1 MQSIQTEAMDT
12 PKNAESTTSS
22 ENATENMRISS
33 DLSREGT
40 IFMSNSCKNT
50 DQQHFFLCFISA
62 AVACKPP
69 VTEVEKVDQNLAARL
84 LNYDVDK
91 ATEHIQ
97 SQLDELMKE
106 MECDMEDVENA
117 DDDDIE

>member
-1 MQSIQTEAMDT
+1 MQ
-12 PKNAESTTSS
+12 PKICGFQAIYPEKVQFSWAIHAKTQIN
-22 ENATENMRISS
+22 NI
-33 DLSREGT
+33 
-40 IFMSNSCKNT
+40 
-50 DQQHFFLCFISA
+50 FFLCFISA

-106 MECDMEDVENA
+106 MECDMED
-117 DDDDIE
+117 DDDIE